1 MTRRSAHDGPRYD
14 TRGGWVVDGLY
25 VQRCGLRAPAGP
37 WCHGISAR
45 HERGGKAHAFF
56 DLAGTRAGAGSAVFV
71 LQHPCASDKFLAA
84 DVRLAVCRGAGVAAG
99 VAGAAARCTGPARA
113 GAAMRGGCA
122 AGGFAGQCRRPAA
135 VLWPDRWLV
144 GLAAS
149 RATGRGHGTAKAAQP
164 AGLIAE
170 LGFVG
175 VVVGGGAVHPRPG

>member
-1 MTRRSAHDGPRYD
+1 M
-14 TRGGWVVDGLY
+14 DGLC
-25 VQRCGLRAPAGP
+25 VQWCSLRAPADP

-56 DLAGTRAGAGSAVFV
+56 DLAGARAGACSAVFV
-71 LQHPCASDKFLAA
+71 LQHPCASNQFLAA

-149 RATGRGHGTAKAAQP
+149 RATGRSHGTAKAAQP
-164 AGLIAE
+164 AGLIAKDIS
-170 LGFVG
+170 VN
-175 VVVGGGAVHPRPG
+175 

>member
-1 MTRRSAHDGPRYD
+1 MPAASLPGHALDFNHTSTRKPPPA
-14 TRGGWVVDGLY
+14 L
-25 VQRCGLRAPAGP
+25 AGP
-37 WCHGISAR
+37 QPNRIDTPNALLDRPGA
-45 HERGGKAHAFF
+45 
-56 DLAGTRAGAGSAVFV
+56 RAGAGCTVFV
-71 LQHPCASDKFLAA
+71 LQHPCASDQFLAA
-84 DVRLAVCRGAGVAAG
+84 DVRLAVRRGAGIAAG